1 MYNCYNYLEPCALNV
16 DPPPH
21 SPLKKGKTKSL
32 SPHPPQKEKNWTLPK
47 MIHIN

>member
-16 DPPPH
+16 NPPPP

-32 SPHPPQKEKNWTLPK
+32 TLLKKKRIGPYLK
-47 MIHIN
+47 